1 MRLILAFLFA
11 MSCLIGPGL
20 AYADNHH
27 VDYYYPAHPEPE
39 TFVARSD
46 VLPNMERGVRVGFIT
61 GITKNQLEK
70 PTRPAVVLF
79 AKGWE
84 ADKLIVVSLE
94 DGYVDTL
101 FRARAFFAML
111 TASARTLPIFE
122 EMGVQED
129 FTFFDLAR
137 MLGFK
142 QITWSNGVDQAYQ
155 WKLESPAE

>member
-1 MRLILAFLFA
+1 MRLILAFTL
-11 MSCLIGPGL
+11 LL
-20 AYADNHH
+20 AVALVPAAASAGSHH
-27 VDYYYPAHPEPE
+27 VDYYYPPHPEPE
-39 TFVARSD
+39 VFVARAD

-70 PTRPAVVLF
+70 PILPAVVMF

-84 ADKLIVVSLE
+84 ADKLIVVSLQ

-101 FRARAFFAML
+101 FRARAYFAML

-142 QITWSNGVDQAYQ
+142 QITWSNGVDESYQ

>member
-1 MRLILAFLFA
+1 MRLIRTLVFLVPLVLLSFEA
-11 MSCLIGPGL
+11 
-20 AYADNHH
+20 AAENHH
-27 VDYYYPAHPEPE
+27 VDYYYPPHPEPE
-39 TFVARSD
+39 TFVARAD
-46 VLPNMERGVRVGFIT
+46 VLPDMNRGVRVGFIT
-61 GITKNQLEK
+61 GITQRQLE
-70 PTRPAVVLF
+70 RPVQPALVMF

-84 ADKLIVVSLE
+84 ADKLIVVSLQ

-142 QITWSNGVDQAYQ
+142 QITWSNGVDQSYQ
-155 WKLESPAE
+155 WELESPQ

>member
-1 MRLILAFLFA
+1 MRLLLALMLSFIVLTN
-11 MSCLIGPGL
+11 PG
-20 AYADNHH
+20 AGHADSHH
-27 VDYYYPAHPEPE
+27 IDYYYPAHPEPE
-39 TFVARSD
+39 IFVARAD
-46 VLPNMERGVRVGFIT
+46 VLQGMDRGVRVGFIT
-61 GITKNQLEK
+61 GITQNQLEK
-70 PTRPAVVLF
+70 PVQPTVVMF

-84 ADKLIVVSLE
+84 ADKLIVISLQ

-111 TASARTLPIFE
+111 TASSRTLPIFE

-142 QITWSNGVDQAYQ
+142 QITWSNGVDASYQ
-155 WKLESPAE
+155 WKLQSPE